1 MILFPVTRAVAF
13 SLILGGNFD
22 DLVESGKLVTIS
34 VSIFVNFLNL
44 LVCLRF
50 WLVVVAILTVTL
62 SVL

>member
-1 MILFPVTRAVAF
+1 MILFPVTRAVAL
-13 SLILGGNFD
+13 SLILGSNFY
-22 DLVESGKLVTIS
+22 DLIENGKLVTFS
-34 VSIFVNFLNL
+34 VSISINHLNP